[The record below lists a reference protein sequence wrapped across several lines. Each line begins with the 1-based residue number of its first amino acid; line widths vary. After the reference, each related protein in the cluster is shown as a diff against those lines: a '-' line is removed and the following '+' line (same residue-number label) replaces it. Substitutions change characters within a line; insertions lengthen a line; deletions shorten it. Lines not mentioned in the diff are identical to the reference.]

1 MKKVINVLIACYNE
15 EENVVPLS
23 EALTKVFRE
32 DLPAYDYHI
41 TFIDNCS
48 EDNTRPLLEGLC
60 AKDPRIR
67 AIFNV
72 RNFGHIRS
80 PFHGMQQSLD
90 GDCTILMCCDFQDPP
105 ELLPKFVHLW
115 EEGHLVVYGKKTRS
129 KESKLMYALRSLYYK
144 EMKKASDVE
153 QIPQF
158 TGFGLYDRSFVELLA
173 KIDDPYPYMRGL
185 VAEFAGKK
193 IAVEYTQPKRRA
205 GKTKNNFKTLYDMGM
220 LGVTSY
226 TKKFLRLATILG
238 VAFAGV
244 SVLGIL
250 ATILINIFTHAP
262 ISYMTYLVEGLFLFN
277 SVLLFF
283 IGLSGEY
290 IMFINQRSMH
300 RPLVSEEKRINFD
313 QPSPENENAQGN
325 LSSLEDLS
333 ESEKVSAPA
342 GASAPE
348 KVSAPT
354 ESDAQK
360 E

>member
-1 MKKVINVLIACYNE
+1 MKTINVLIACYNE

-23 EALTKVFRE
+23 EALTKIFRE
-32 DLPAYDYHI
+32 QLSAYDYHI

-60 AKDPRIR
+60 AKDKHIR

-105 ELLPKFVHLW
+105 ELLPRLVELW
-115 EEGHLVVYGKKTRS
+115 EEGNLVVYGKKTRS
-129 KESKLMYALRSLYYK
+129 KESKLMYTLRSMYYK

-153 QIPQF
+153 QISQF
-158 TGFGLYDRSFVELLA
+158 TGFGLYDKSFVQLLA
-173 KIDDPYPYMRGL
+173 KIEDPYPYMRGL

-193 IAVEYTQPKRRA
+193 IALEYTQPKRRA

-238 VAFAGV
+238 VVFAGLSGV
-244 SVLGIL
+244 GIL
-250 ATILINIFTHAP
+250 ATLLCDLLIKTAP
-262 ISYMTYLVEGLFLFN
+262 INYITYLIEGLFLFN
-277 SVLLFF
+277 SVILFF

-290 IMFINQRSMH
+290 IMFINQRSMK

-313 QPSPENENAQGN
+313 
-325 LSSLEDLS
+325 
-333 ESEKVSAPA
+333 
-342 GASAPE
+342 
-348 KVSAPT
+348 
-354 ESDAQK
+354 
-360 E
+360 

>member
-1 MKKVINVLIACYNE
+1 MKTINVLIACYNE

-23 EALTKVFRE
+23 EALTKIFRE
-32 DLPAYDYHI
+32 QLSAYDYHI

-60 AKDPRIR
+60 AKDKHIR

-105 ELLPKFVHLW
+105 ELLPRLVELW
-115 EEGHLVVYGKKTRS
+115 EEGNLVVYGKKTRS
-129 KESKLMYALRSLYYK
+129 KESKLMYTLRSMYYK

-153 QIPQF
+153 QISQF
-158 TGFGLYDRSFVELLA
+158 TGFGLYDKSFVQLLA
-173 KIDDPYPYMRGL
+173 KIEDPYPYMRGL

-193 IAVEYTQPKRRA
+193 IALEYTQPKRRA

-238 VAFAGV
+238 VVFAGLSGV
-244 SVLGIL
+244 GIL
-250 ATILINIFTHAP
+250 AT
-262 ISYMTYLVEGLFLFN
+262 
-277 SVLLFF
+277 
-283 IGLSGEY
+283 
-290 IMFINQRSMH
+290 
-300 RPLVSEEKRINFD
+300 
-313 QPSPENENAQGN
+313 
-325 LSSLEDLS
+325 
-333 ESEKVSAPA
+333 
-342 GASAPE
+342 
-348 KVSAPT
+348 
-354 ESDAQK
+354 
-360 E
+360 

>member
-1 MKKVINVLIACYNE
+1 MKTINVLIACYNE

-23 EALTKVFRE
+23 EALTKIFRE
-32 DLPAYDYHI
+32 QLSSYDYHI

-48 EDNTRPLLEGLC
+48 EDNTRPLLEEIC
-60 AKDPRIR
+60 AKDKHIR

-105 ELLPKFVHLW
+105 ELLPKLVELW
-115 EEGHLVVYGKKTRS
+115 EQGNLVVYGKKTRS
-129 KESKLMYALRSLYYK
+129 KESKFMYALRSLYYK

-153 QIPQF
+153 QISQF
-158 TGFGLYDRSFVELLA
+158 TGFGLYDKSFVQLLA
-173 KIDDPYPYMRGL
+173 KIEDPYPYMRGL

-193 IAVEYTQPKRRA
+193 VALEYTQPKRRA

-238 VAFAGV
+238 VLFAGICGA
-244 SVLGIL
+244 GIL
-250 ATILINIFTHAP
+250 STVLCDLFIKTAP
-262 ISYMTYLVEGLFLFN
+262 INYITYLIEGLFLFN
-277 SVLLFF
+277 SIILFF
-283 IGLSGEY
+283 VGLSGEY
-290 IMFINQRSMH
+290 IMFINQRSMK

-313 QPSPENENAQGN
+313 
-325 LSSLEDLS
+325 
-333 ESEKVSAPA
+333 
-342 GASAPE
+342 
-348 KVSAPT
+348 
-354 ESDAQK
+354 
-360 E
+360 

>member
-1 MKKVINVLIACYNE
+1 MKTINVLIACYNE

-23 EALTKVFRE
+23 EALTKIFRE
-32 DLPAYDYHI
+32 QLSAYDYHI

-60 AKDPRIR
+60 AKDKHIR

-105 ELLPKFVHLW
+105 ELLPRLVELW
-115 EEGHLVVYGKKTRS
+115 EEGNLVVYGKKTRS
-129 KESKLMYALRSLYYK
+129 KESKLMYTLRSMYYK

-153 QIPQF
+153 QISQF
-158 TGFGLYDRSFVELLA
+158 TGFGLYDKSFVQLLA
-173 KIDDPYPYMRGL
+173 KIEDPYPYMRGL

-193 IAVEYTQPKRRA
+193 IALEYTQPKRRA

-238 VAFAGV
+238 VVFAGLSGV
-244 SVLGIL
+244 GIF
-250 ATILINIFTHAP
+250 ATLLCDLLIKTAP
-262 ISYMTYLVEGLFLFN
+262 INYITYLIEGLFLFN
-277 SVLLFF
+277 SVILF
-283 IGLSGEY
+283 S
-290 IMFINQRSMH
+290 
-300 RPLVSEEKRINFD
+300 
-313 QPSPENENAQGN
+313 
-325 LSSLEDLS
+325 
-333 ESEKVSAPA
+333 
-342 GASAPE
+342 
-348 KVSAPT
+348 
-354 ESDAQK
+354 
-360 E
+360 